1 MHTGLQVFCSLGEG
15 LPEPL
20 KQAGA
25 GYPLRGAAGTLMRN
39 QLPCLPASFR
49 GRVGATSSEPRF
61 PSLLTGAKV
70 GGFLQEPA
78 GIQWN
83 RSSEWPPAPPWP
95 CLCCVGSSPQAA
107 WKSPFPSSEAPPSP
121 YRRAGPAAAPSR
133 AICRRRHW
141 AERVTC
147 TASVKQQRDVGPDH
161 AKREQRALLKVALP
175 VGRPWVCSLPSSLQ
189 PPPQRGSGASAVP

>member
-1 MHTGLQVFCSLGEG
+1 MFCSLGEG

-25 GYPLRGAAGTLMRN
+25 GYPLRGAAAMLMRN

-107 WKSPFPSSEAPPSP
+107 WKSSFPSSEAPPSP
-121 YRRAGPAAAPSR
+121 YRRAGRAAAPSR

-175 VGRPWVCSLPSSLQ
+175 VGRPWVCSLPSSPQ